1 MYFVARDFMVGTVQ
15 KEQLCQEFQIIELLF
30 SLSL

>member
-1 MYFVARDFMVGTVQ
+1 MYFVAQVFMVGIVQ
-15 KEQLCQEFQIIELLF
+15 KEKLYQEFQIIELLF